1 VARDYKGSVNPERAT
16 RPLPGWLIFITGL
29 ALGAFVT
36 FLVFLKQFFPEPAPE
51 SGKVVDKSVSSAKQT
66 PEVVNIEPAET
77 EKKSPPKKPK
87 FDFYTILPELEVMIP
102 DNEISEPEKGTAK
115 GKSNKTKPAKPS
127 VSYILQAGSFKNYK
141 EADRLKAEL
150 ALLGIISS
158 IQTVTIKDGDKWHRV
173 RIGPITNVQDLNTI
187 KKKLKE
193 NDINVI
199 LLKVKS

>member
-1 VARDYKGSVNPERAT
+1 
-16 RPLPGWLIFITGL
+16 
-29 ALGAFVT
+29 
-36 FLVFLKQFFPEPAPE
+36 
-51 SGKVVDKSVSSAKQT
+51 
-66 PEVVNIEPAET
+66 
-77 EKKSPPKKPK
+77 
-87 FDFYTILPELEVMIP
+87 LPELEVMIP

-115 GKSNKTKPAKPS
+115 GKSNKAKPAKPS

-150 ALLGIISS
+150 ALLGILSN

-173 RIGPITNVQDLNTI
+173 RIGPITNIQDLNTI